1 MGKTRIVCCPNGNPV
16 WDVGQLRAFF
26 GATQQGM
33 LQGRDMTCRY
43 NGEMPALCCG
53 KTKDVEPPP
62 EPRQCPPLPTVT
74 TKADD
79 IAFKKCLEYR
89 RYASPCVADK
99 LQEDKLDR
107 DVKACHIDHF
117 GDRIS
122 GGDKLSFPRTFS
134 EVTENEKF
142 IRRIKFSLVKAA
154 LPSAPYVSILARS
167 SCAMITFYVVGPS
180 ARSARIATT
189 ILLANPAVKQQCLH
203 CCVSAWRA
211 LLGCRNDVDT
221 AIPPLQWVAGGSLI
235 SDKFILTAAHV
246 LSHHDYGPIR
256 YALLGA
262 NNKTDARNGFLFNIV
277 NVIAHKL
284 YDKVNNQHDIALLEL
299 HRRVTLSEFVRP
311 ACLPTPGLEMTDST
325 RILAGWGGTSN
336 AKSTEALMKAYIAEL
351 DYETYC
357 KKQFPDNVQKV
368 FLKDSMLCA
377 GTVNN
382 DTADSCQGD
391 SGGPLMALAHNVHCT
406 YIVHGVVS
414 FGTTSCGLALPGIYT
429 NVKAYLPWIV
439 ENVWRK

>member
-1 MGKTRIVCCPNGNPV
+1 MSNYIKMLLKIAVTLSCFVCIWGLNNIGDPCEAEGDRVGTCMSIYNCSFAYKQVQNHIKPKTCRYMGKTRIVCCPNGNPV

-122 GGDKLSFPRTFS
+122 GGTFAKPYEFPH
-134 EVTENEKF
+134 
-142 IRRIKFSLVKAA
+142 
-154 LPSAPYVSILARS
+154 
-167 SCAMITFYVVGPS
+167 M
-180 ARSARIATT
+180 
-189 ILLANPAVKQQCLH
+189 
-203 CCVSAWRA
+203 A